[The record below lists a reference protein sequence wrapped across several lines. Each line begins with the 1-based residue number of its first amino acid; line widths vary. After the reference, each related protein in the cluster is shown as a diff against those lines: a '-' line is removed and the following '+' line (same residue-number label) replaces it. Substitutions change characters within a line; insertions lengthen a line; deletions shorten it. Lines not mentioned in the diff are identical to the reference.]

1 MIDLSAEKVLDEL
14 FTMNFS
20 IAADL
25 GLYNITPRLQRYLG
39 DIEDGKKI
47 FDVFHFHRPSEVSS
61 LKDLSRVE
69 SSLVLLLSN
78 SGEHGLRGQLLPMS
92 VGGGYRFVGVPW
104 LAWINA
110 NGFESNLKLGD
121 FPKIDSQMDQQIYM
135 STQKNM
141 VDDLG
146 ELNGELRRAE
156 GERDNFLLAAKAPIL
171 AVDVNNVI
179 RIWNSELE
187 VALGVSAKSAIGSKI
202 ETFFQ
207 REIHDSRHLEF
218 GQLLKDGIT
227 EVEVTHFNGSHRT
240 DMVFALFAHSS
251 KDSSESKVWGLG
263 QNITLVNN
271 QKHERYHLQR
281 LESLGKLTSIVAHD
295 FNNLLAIISGNLRFI
310 TPKEADEVVLEDID
324 SAVND
329 AIELIKKLRSFGSE
343 SKNVVESFNVKKGLE
358 QFARLV
364 QPVVGKDIKIVV
376 SEVNPGISINV
387 DKAEFD
393 NSLLNLVINAKDASD
408 VGSSVFIDVEI
419 VSNPNVGLLKDQQYA
434 RVRVSDQGSGMDEI
448 LIEKAFEPFFTT
460 KDRSRGSGLGLSSVF
475 GFAHANSGHC
485 TIESTVGTG
494 TAVSIYLP
502 LDTKVIPLKVPGA
515 STEGKTGSGLVL
527 VVDDEARVRKIT
539 CRDLKAMSFDV
550 IEAENAEEA
559 LEKLQDYHSEL
570 VLVVSDIVMPGSMSG
585 IELKKVVE
593 EKYDPLSVLLVSG
606 NSLQE
611 WEGVD
616 QVLLKPY
623 SLVEFQESVN
633 ACALRVAKPNQA

>member
-25 GLYNITPRLQRYLG
+25 GVYNITPRLLRYLG
-39 DIEDGKKI
+39 DIEDGQKI

-61 LKDLSRVE
+61 LKDLSRIGT
-69 SSLVLLLSN
+69 SLVLLLSN
-78 SGEHGLRGQLLPMS
+78 SGEHGLRGQLLPLS
-92 VGGGYRFVGVPW
+92 VDGGYRFVGVPW

-110 NGFESNLKLGD
+110 NGFESNLDMGD

-141 VDDLG
+141 VDDLE

-156 GERDNFLLAAKAPIL
+156 EERDNFLLAAKAPIF

-187 VALGVSAKSAIGSKI
+187 VALGVLAKSAIGSKI
-202 ETFFQ
+202 ETVFQ
-207 REIHDSRHLEF
+207 SETHDSRHLEI
-218 GQLLKDGIT
+218 GRLLKDGVT
-227 EVEVTHFNGSHRT
+227 EVEVIHFNGSHRT
-240 DMVFALFAHSS
+240 DMLFKLFAHSS

-263 QNITLVNN
+263 QDITEVNS

-310 TPKEADEVVLEDID
+310 TPKEADEGVLEDID

-329 AIELIKKLRSFGSE
+329 AIELIKKLGSFGDE
-343 SKNVVESFNVKKGLE
+343 SNSTVESFNVKKGLE
-358 QFARLV
+358 QFARLI
-364 QPVVGKDIKIVV
+364 QPVVGKDLDIVI
-376 SEVNPGISINV
+376 SEVNPEISINV
-387 DKAEFD
+387 DKADFD

-419 VSNPNVGLLKDQQYA
+419 ISNPNVALLKNQQYA
-434 RVRVSDQGSGMDEI
+434 RVRVSDQGCGMDDF

-475 GFAHANSGHC
+475 SFVHANSGHC

-494 TAVSIYLP
+494 TTVSIYLP
-502 LDTKVIPLKVPGA
+502 LDTKVIPLNLSGA
-515 STEGKTGSGLVL
+515 PPEGKTGSGLIL
-527 VVDDEARVRKIT
+527 VVDDEARLRKIT
-539 CRDLKAMSFDV
+539 CRDLKEMNFDV

-559 LEKLQDYHSEL
+559 LRKLQDYHSEL

-611 WEGVD
+611 WESVD
-616 QVLLKPY
+616 QVLRKPY
-623 SLVEFQESVN
+623 SLVEFRALVN
-633 ACALRVAKPNQA
+633 AYAQRIDKAL